1 MRRLLIGELKIL
13 DYVLNVPSVGFQIKV
28 RGWGHGEARQ
38 GEQEAEGDEGQHG
51 GAGYQDH
58 SAEGRIGLLVVN
70 YF

>member
-1 MRRLLIGELKIL
+1 MRG
-13 DYVLNVPSVGFQIKV
+13 G
-28 RGWGHGEARQ
+28 GHGEALQNRVQPRQ
-38 GEQEAEGDEGQHG
+38 GEQEAEGDEGQHR